1 MDLFILTRFILF
13 LSFFMKSIHCQY
25 SESQESGHNRN
36 APDKELTTEE
46 FQLIFH
52 QSQTVDIEY
61 DFINITTEMIETER
75 KVSFTID
82 GKEYHLSLT
91 PAASQSVLPY
101 GTKIKSAIWW
111 TDNDTHIHEEDYS
124 DERWDSR
131 AIYENLEI
139 MATILVRTENG
150 TSYYDGVFVKY
161 SNEGVR
167 SLPGRLMNIYGANYH
182 FVYDSNGSVYDVVL
196 NGQDE
201 PAVPADMA
209 SKIIFYSETP
219 CTCRLLIIQDLLMK
233 TSRRL
238 SSISTIFWNAVNLR
252 FRPVQHPKV
261 NIIITGIVIAKN
273 EAAFQHVYRARYSK
287 NSKLVHTGRVIDNG
301 RYFFGTNFDPYYD
314 NYDASFTMASMDDPT
329 GKGGA
334 TVIGGICS
342 SSNNIAYIRDVGSYS
357 GVKVATHELGHLLN
371 GQHDSD
377 TTCSEKINDN
387 IYTIMAK
394 QGSTKA
400 SKFVWSSCT
409 LTAFANF
416 SKTTSAACLKDT
428 YRKQ

>member
-1 MDLFILTRFILF
+1 
-13 LSFFMKSIHCQY
+13 QY

-150 TSYYDGVFVKY
+150 TSYYDGVFG
-161 SNEGVR
+161 EGIAMKVVR

-209 SKIIFYSETP
+209 VNNFYPKLLVLVDYSLFKIFNENFEETVKY
-219 CTCRLLIIQDLLMK
+219 L
-233 TSRRL
+233 
-238 SSISTIFWNAVNLR
+238 TIFWNAVNLR

-428 YRKQ
+428 YRK